1 MRSGFFNLAFRV
13 LRFALS
19 QSLNVL
25 RLRFRFAMRRLG
37 WSGRAL
43 VLGGSN
49 RRKLL
54 RTLTSRRDLQAL
66 SSFSCT
72 DFRFVLLPNLFS
84 LFFFFVFWRLRL
96 WWLFLFRSE
105 FREQFKKE
113 HPNNKSVAVVSDFAL
128 FIFSLRVKNLT
139 LFFVYSHPYFS
150 ENYFRSAKLV
160 VKNGN
165 RYLMLWELW
174 FWEIF

>member
-72 DFRFVLLPNLFS
+72 DFRLLLIPNLFS
-84 LFFFFVFWRLRL
+84 FRFVSFWFFFFVFWRLKFL
-96 WWLFLFRSE
+96 WLFFRSE

-128 FIFSLRVKNLT
+128 LQLFAWKFDAIF
-139 LFFVYSHPYFS
+139 LFLIEFHC
-150 ENYFRSAKLV
+150 EHILGR
-160 VKNGN
+160 
-165 RYLMLWELW
+165 
-174 FWEIF
+174 